1 MLVSLARTF
10 ADYYVVPRHQCQAR
24 RADIPNTTR
33 GNPHLPS
40 LVTTS
45 RFPRTLYSMNSS
57 QRSFTDLYLALRDTS
72 RSEEK
77 VVLLAQYLRA
87 VSDEEFGWA
96 VYLLQGGSFRGGV
109 KSRELREWAG
119 ELAGVP
125 DWLVEES
132 YSVAGDLAET
142 VSLLVSGPAA
152 GELQRDHS
160 LVHMIEAIKA
170 IGTAALDARKG
181 LVFVLWQ
188 TMTQSQI
195 LVFTKLLT
203 GGLRVGVAKGLVAK
217 ALAQVVGVP
226 HVEVWQRLAGSRR
239 PEDFTRE
246 ILSGSFDTTKSIAP
260 YPFFLAYPLEPDTLE
275 GLSVEE
281 WQCEFKWDGIR
292 AQIVKRDG
300 RVAIWSRGDE
310 LVSDTF
316 PELCESAA
324 ALPDGVVL
332 DGEIVAWSKDGHP
345 ARFSELQ
352 GRLNRKKVSTALQKS
367 VPVHFLGYD
376 ILEYRG
382 NDIRTLP
389 LAERRGALSAV
400 YEASLCSVER
410 FSLPKP
416 LECSSWEDVRRNQQ
430 SAREQH
436 AEGVML
442 KRRDSQ
448 YGVGRTARGAW
459 WKWKVEPLS
468 VDAVLLYAQKGHG
481 RRADLF
487 TDYTF
492 GVWDG
497 EKLVTFAKAYSG
509 LTDSEIVEVD
519 AFIKRNTQERFG
531 PVRTVKPELVFEI
544 AFEAIWPSKRHRAGV
559 AVRFPRIVRWRRD
572 KLARDADTLEM
583 LKGLGKLAG

>member
-1 MLVSLARTF
+1 
-10 ADYYVVPRHQCQAR
+10 
-24 RADIPNTTR
+24 
-33 GNPHLPS
+33 
-40 LVTTS
+40 
-45 RFPRTLYSMNSS
+45 MNRS
-57 QRSFTDLYLALRDTS
+57 QQTFTDLYLALRDTS

-77 VVLLAQYLRA
+77 VALLVEYLQA

-96 VYLLQGGSFRGGV
+96 VHLLQGGSFRGGV

-119 ELAGVP
+119 EVAGVP

-142 VSLLVSGPAA
+142 VSLLVA
-152 GELQRDHS
+152 GIVGEVGAQQNNS
-160 LVHMIEAIKA
+160 LALWIERIHEISLA
-170 IGTAALDARKG
+170 TPDARKI
-181 LVFVLWQ
+181 LVHALWQ
-188 TMTQSQI
+188 TMTQPQI

-203 GGLRVGVAKGLVAK
+203 GGLRIGVAKGLVAK
-217 ALAQVVGVP
+217 ALAQVLGVS
-226 HVEVWQRLAGSRR
+226 HVEVWQRLAGGWR
-239 PEDFTRE
+239 PEELTRE
-246 ILSGSFDTTKSIAP
+246 ALGGSFDPSKSIAP
-260 YPFFLAYPLEPDTLE
+260 YPFFLAYPLEPDTLA
-275 GLSVEE
+275 GLPFEE

-292 AQIVKRDG
+292 AQVVKRAG

-310 LVSDTF
+310 LVSETF
-316 PELCESAA
+316 PELCDDAA
-324 ALPDGVVL
+324 ILPDGVVL
-332 DGEIVAWSKDGHP
+332 DGEIVAWSSNGHP
-345 ARFSELQ
+345 ASFSELQ
-352 GRLNRKKVSTALQKS
+352 GRLNRKKVSAALRKRT
-367 VPVHFLGYD
+367 PVHFLAYD
-376 ILEYRG
+376 ILEYG
-382 NDIRTLP
+382 GCDIRAQTLR
-389 LAERRGALSAV
+389 ERRGLLSAV
-400 YEASLCSVER
+400 YEASLGCVGS
-410 FSLPKP
+410 FSLPAP
-416 LECSSWEDVRRNQQ
+416 LCCSSWEEARIQQ
-430 SAREQH
+430 QNARARH

-442 KRRDSQ
+442 KRLDSQ

-468 VDAVLLYAQKGHG
+468 IDAVLLYAQKGHG

-509 LTDSEIVEVD
+509 LSDSEITEVD

-572 KLARDADTLEM
+572 KSAREADTLEV
-583 LKGLGKLAG
+583 LRSLGKIVF